1 MARTIAVKAADPKP
15 SLPKTR
21 PTESGTVLWLLGPT
35 SAGKTTLAAR
45 VVADLREHGILAIH
59 FDGDE
64 VRDFFGTDLGF
75 GADSR
80 LRVVSTLVHLANKAG
95 DAGLHVVVSALTAG
109 EAARAYVRSNVRS
122 LTVGYVACSIQTC
135 ARRDPKGLYRKAMN
149 GEIDTLIG
157 YNTEYRPPE
166 DPDLVLDTEAQSL
179 GELAGQIVAR
189 YVSRCMT
196 RDGHAHPRLDVSART
211 RSSKG
216 AMRSPG
222 T

>member
-1 MARTIAVKAADPKP
+1 MARTIAMAETDSKP
-15 SLPKTR
+15 SLPKTH
-21 PTESGTVLWLLGPT
+21 PIASGTVLWLLGRT

-45 VVADLREHGILAIH
+45 VVADLREHGIPAIH

-64 VRDFFGTDLGF
+64 VRDFFGADFGF

-80 LRVVSTLVHLANKAG
+80 LRVVSTLVHLANKAA
-95 DAGLHVVVSALTAG
+95 DAGLQVVVSALTAG
-109 EAARAYVRSNVRS
+109 EEARAYVRSNVRG

-135 ARRDPKGLYRKAMN
+135 ARRDPKGLYQKAMQ

-166 DPDLVLDTEAQSL
+166 EPDLVLDTEAQSL
-179 GELAGQIVAR
+179 KELAERIVAR
-189 YVSRCMT
+189 YRAKAKHHDRTSPPE
-196 RDGHAHPRLDVSART
+196 HADQRAQ
-211 RSSKG
+211 
-216 AMRSPG
+216 MRSAG